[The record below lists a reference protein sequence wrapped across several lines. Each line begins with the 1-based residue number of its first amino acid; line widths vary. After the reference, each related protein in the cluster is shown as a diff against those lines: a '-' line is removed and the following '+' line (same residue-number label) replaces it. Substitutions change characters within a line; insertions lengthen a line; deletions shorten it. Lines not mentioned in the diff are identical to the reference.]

1 MATTQPP
8 TGQQTSG
15 KPTTP
20 RGKMLTTPP
29 VKLADLPPQQ
39 LSAIKSQLTD
49 DLNALST
56 SFTQLRAAQARF
68 RACVRTLASPLS
80 APPPPAGAATSS
92 TKEGAT
98 GDPEPRRVLVPL
110 TASLYV
116 PGTLLGFPLDGGG
129 GDDAASD
136 EGDEGGK
143 GKGARGGDGVLVD
156 VGTGFFVR
164 KSRAEAS
171 KFYESR
177 VAELDGSLRDLEG
190 VLGSKSESLRVVED
204 GKIVLFVSLFGL
216 RADAEAALRE
226 RILKD
231 NEESSKAK

>member
-1 MATTQPP
+1 
-8 TGQQTSG
+8 
-15 KPTTP
+15 
-20 RGKMLTTPP
+20 MLTAPP

-98 GDPEPRRVLVPL
+98 GDSEPRRVLVPL

-116 PGTLLGFPLDGGG
+116 PGTLLGFPLDGGGGDGGG

-177 VAELDGSLRDLEG
+177 LAELDGSLRDLEG
-190 VLGSKSESLRVVED
+190 VLRSKSESLRVVED

>member
-1 MATTQPP
+1 
-8 TGQQTSG
+8 
-15 KPTTP
+15 
-20 RGKMLTTPP
+20 
-29 VKLADLPPQQ
+29 
-39 LSAIKSQLTD
+39 LTD

-56 SFTQLRAAQARF
+56 SFTQLRAAQSRF

-98 GDPEPRRVLVPL
+98 GDSEPRRVLVPL

-129 GDDAASD
+129 GGDAASD
-136 EGDEGGK
+136 DDEDGK
-143 GKGARGGDGVLVD
+143 GQGARGGDGVLVD

-164 KSRAEAS
+164 KSRTEAS
-171 KFYESR
+171 KFYEAR

-204 GKIVLFVSLFGL
+204 GTFTMVCSFAFRTAS
-216 RADAEAALRE
+216 
-226 RILKD
+226 
-231 NEESSKAK
+231 

>member
-1 MATTQPP
+1 
-8 TGQQTSG
+8 
-15 KPTTP
+15 
-20 RGKMLTTPP
+20 
-29 VKLADLPPQQ
+29 VKLTDLPPQQ

-80 APPPPAGAATSS
+80 APPTPATSS
-92 TKEGAT
+92 AK
-98 GDPEPRRVLVPL
+98 GDAQPRRVLVPL

-129 GDDAASD
+129 RDAGSD
-136 EGDEGGK
+136 EDEDGK
-143 GKGARGGDGVLVD
+143 DKTSRGGDGVLVD

-171 KFYESR
+171 KFYEAR
-177 VAELDGSLRDLEG
+177 VVELDGSLRDLEG
-190 VLGSKSESLRVVED
+190 VLGSKSESLRLVED
-204 GKIVLFVSLFGL
+204 GTFDAAFSSAL
-216 RADAEAALRE
+216 RANARQRCA
-226 RILKD
+226 
-231 NEESSKAK
+231 SVS